1 MTCSNLWVTTDWLD
15 VGNPCVP
22 TVSPIYIRHQA
33 DITPGQ
39 RMRIGATLRFPLQQQ
54 FPKIFAGTISY
65 GLEDTNVQDNFTA
78 QQLND
83 VLFRTGFD

>member
-1 MTCSNLWVTTDWLD
+1 
-15 VGNPCVP
+15 
-22 TVSPIYIRHQA
+22 
-33 DITPGQ
+33 
-39 RMRIGATLRFPLQQQ
+39 MRIGATLRFPLQQQ
-54 FPKIFAGTISY
+54 FPKISAGTISY